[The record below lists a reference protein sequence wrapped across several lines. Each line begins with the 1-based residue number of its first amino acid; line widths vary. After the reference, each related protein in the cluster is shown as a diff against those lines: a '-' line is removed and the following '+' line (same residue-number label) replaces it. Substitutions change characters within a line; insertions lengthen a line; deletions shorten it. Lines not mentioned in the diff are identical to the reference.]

1 MVSMNNHYE
10 LTLDTKA
17 DSFLGINITH
27 NDDGTVILTQPKLL
41 QKLFKEHPV
50 KITKRKAKTP
60 THPYGPAPPHNK
72 QEEQSP
78 SILITTYL
86 RLLGLLMY
94 LTKSRPD
101 IMAAVSFGATKS
113 TNPTEDDYQQLYYI
127 VEYLRATATKGHRI
141 FVHIDS
147 SIQLYCEVDA
157 SYLIHPD
164 SKGHTGYTIGL
175 HPNGTFYNRSAK
187 QTLVSTSSTHA
198 EMRALYTLVK
208 DILFIIYI
216 CSELDIPLLLP
227 AVIMEDNSA
236 VVTIS
241 NEESAYL
248 KKCKHFIMVVNYVR
262 EQLELGLIQVL
273 KIKGELNNAD
283 LHTKKLR
290 DKSFAIKAD
299 NILGSPA
306 APTSDSEAESEQDEL

>member
-1 MVSMNNHYE
+1 
-10 LTLDTKA
+10 
-17 DSFLGINITH
+17 
-27 NDDGTVILTQPKLL
+27 
-41 QKLFKEHPV
+41 
-50 KITKRKAKTP
+50 
-60 THPYGPAPPHNK
+60 
-72 QEEQSP
+72 
-78 SILITTYL
+78 
-86 RLLGLLMY
+86 
-94 LTKSRPD
+94 
-101 IMAAVSFGATKS
+101 MAAVSFGATKS
-113 TNPTEDDYQQLYYI
+113 TNPTEEDYQQLLYI
-127 VEYLRATATKGHRI
+127 VEYLRVTATKGHRI
-141 FVHIDS
+141 FVHISDDG

-157 SYLIHPD
+157 SYLIHLD
-164 SKGHTGYTIGL
+164 SKGHTGYTMGL
-175 HPNGTFYNRSAK
+175 HPRCTFYNRSAK

-216 CSELDIPLLLP
+216 CSELDIPLSLP

-262 EQLELGLIQVL
+262 EQLELGLIQVF

-290 DKSFAIKAD
+290 DKSFAVKAD
-299 NILGSPA
+299 NILGSHA
-306 APTSDSEAESEQDEL
+306 ALNTSDSEAETEMDE